1 MSERVFKDTRL
12 LEALEFIDD
21 EYIASAARYKMKYEA
36 QPAEPPKMTWR
47 TPFKHW
53 RHIAALAACIL
64 LLSVASPL
72 VGYIAEVIRDFNAGA
87 GSGTT
92 EEMSSATI
100 TDEKG
105 VPYTY
110 PMFVDDLE
118 PLTAEEMIKIN
129 EAYIQYSYEYLYKIY
144 YSRYQNKDGIDDAE
158 KAAREAARKEADNKR
173 KHTFFNEKY
182 YLNYKYY
189 GMFNNCAV
197 LVIEGSLSIET
208 EYKLAGYVFG
218 FGNSANMY
226 AYKDGKMYDLSDAFD
241 MGLLSDSD
249 IGNVY
254 ARYTKYKEFEKEW
267 KKSMM
272 SHNGG

>member
-1 MSERVFKDTRL
+1 MNGTMQNNRRL
-12 LEALEFIDD
+12 LEVIELLD
-21 EYIASAARYKMKYEA
+21 ERYIEEMFDGLKVPER
-36 QPAEPPKMTWR
+36 AEEPRLTWR
-47 TPFKHW
+47 SPFKHW
-53 RHIAALAACIL
+53 KSLAALAACIL
-64 LLSVASPL
+64 LLSIASPL
-72 VGYIAEVIRDFNAGA
+72 VSYIAQLITDWGAAAGV
-87 GSGTT
+87 GTT
-92 EEMSSATI
+92 EEVSDAI
-100 TDEKG
+100 TDENG

-144 YSRYQNKDGIDDAE
+144 YYHYQNKEGIDDVE

-182 YLNYKYY
+182 YLNYKYF
-189 GMFNNCAV
+189 GVFNNCAV
-197 LVIEGSLSIET
+197 LVIEGNLSAET

-218 FGNSANMY
+218 FGNSANMF

-241 MGLLSDSD
+241 IGLLSDSD

-254 ARYTKYKEFEKEW
+254 SRYTKYKEFEKEW
-267 KKSMM
+267 EKSLM
-272 SHNGG
+272 SRNGG